1 MRKKNKKDYKEVIYN
16 GEWEIFE
23 RGVTYYND
31 NNFSNAIRTWEI
43 FSECCDHPDKT
54 FIKSLILTAK
64 LNENGG
70 TSIKIRDIDNLIK
83 IFKPYSPEHFG
94 INVDQLLA
102 SLSECRKEIQYS
114 DNGGIINK
122 LQGIKLAYSPPSNPD
137 LDMEVMEIC
146 QMPDFLAGIEL
157 FNKGYYWEAH
167 ENWQELWRDQS
178 GRGKSFTEA
187 FVQLAEGYSFVKKG
201 KTDSAIYLFG
211 KALKKFQEFK
221 KVRCKISIP
230 ELINSTEIILEEIG
244 AYRRNGNSLFK
255 LTSKPV
261 ILLKRK

>member
-16 GEWEIFE
+16 DEWEIFE
-23 RGVTYYND
+23 RGVNYYND
-31 NNFSNAIRTWEI
+31 NNFSNAISTWEI
-43 FSECCDHPDKT
+43 FSECCDHFDKT
-54 FIKSLILTAK
+54 FIKSLIQTAK
-64 LNENGG
+64 LNDIEG

-83 IFKPYSPEHFG
+83 ILRPYSPEHFG
-94 INVDQLLA
+94 INVSQLVA
-102 SLSECRKEIQYS
+102 SLSECKNKIQDS
-114 DNGGIINK
+114 DNGGSING

-178 GRGKSFTEA
+178 GRGKLFTEA
-187 FVQLAEGYSFVKKG
+187 FVQLAEGCSFVKKG
-201 KTDSAIYLFG
+201 KTDTAIYLFG
-211 KALKKFQEFK
+211 KVLKKFQEFK
-221 KVRCKISIP
+221 KVQCKISIP

-244 AYRRNGNSLFK
+244 SYRRNGHPVFK
-255 LTSKPV
+255 FTSKPV